1 MSKWFLT
8 LTIIAMLLPGGFRIE
23 HCEVTQVE
31 KGIVTMTGTDGDY
44 WLPEDESWQE
54 GDKALVLVKR
64 GKVIEARYKWR

>member
-8 LTIIAMLLPGGFRIE
+8 LAIIALMLPGGFRIE
-23 HCEVTQVE
+23 HCEVTQVD

-44 WLPEDESWQE
+44 WLPEDEAWKE